1 MSALN
6 GAPAAG
12 EKREAMDEADIDL
25 TIVVPVLNE
34 VESLRDLDAELRQ
47 AVSPIGIVAEIIY
60 VDDGST
66 DGSRALLDTLRH
78 DAAEG
83 IRTRIV
89 HLRRNYGQSMA
100 LGVGFRLAAGR
111 VVVPLDADGQNNP
124 ADIPQ
129 LVERLDQGYDVV
141 SGWRR
146 QRQDKAVSRRFPS
159 WAANQLISWLSGVDL
174 HDHGCTLKAY
184 RSRLLRHLHL
194 HGEMH
199 RFIPVFLA
207 PLGARVTELE
217 VDHRARKHG
226 TSHYGTERIFKVGL
240 DLATIRF
247 VSRYAARPM
256 HFFGQAAVL
265 FVLAACF
272 AVAAMVVFKYG
283 WLRLIGIDYQA
294 SFIQT
299 PFPALAATF
308 SIGAVMALFFG
319 ILGEMLVRMQHD
331 LRDPSI
337 DAVDRV
343 LDSHADGD
351 GT

>member
-1 MSALN
+1 MSAPRVD
-6 GAPAAG
+6 GSVATGTDAPG
-12 EKREAMDEADIDL
+12 FDL

-34 VESLRDLDAELRQ
+34 AESLRGLDAELRQ
-47 AVSPIGIVAEIIY
+47 ALTPIGIVAEIIY

-66 DGSRALLDTLRH
+66 DTSRSLLDTLRRE
-78 DAAEG
+78 ATGG
-83 IRTRIV
+83 IRTRVV

-111 VVVPLDADGQNNP
+111 VVMPLDADGQNNP
-124 ADIPQ
+124 TDIPR
-129 LVERLDQGYDVV
+129 LLARLDQGFDVV

-146 QRQDKAVSRRFPS
+146 QRQDKALSRRLPS
-159 WAANQLISWLSGVDL
+159 WAANQLISWLSGVAL

-184 RSRLLRHLHL
+184 RSGLLRHLHL

-207 PLGARVTELE
+207 PLGARITELE
-217 VDHRARKHG
+217 VDHRARQHG
-226 TSHYGTERIFKVGL
+226 TSHYGAERIFKVGL

-265 FVLAACF
+265 FLVAASV
-272 AVAAMVVFKYG
+272 ALAAMVVFKCG
-283 WLRLIGIDYQA
+283 WLGLIGIDYQA

-308 SIGAVMALFFG
+308 LIGAVIALFFG

-331 LRDPSI
+331 LRDPSADAI
-337 DAVDRV
+337 DQVR
-343 LDSHADGD
+343 DSHAGE
-351 GT
+351 GGV